1 MRLISMV
8 LALVTSGASS
18 HYTHEVLPTPMAA
31 SLDLLILIVVYI
43 AVRRSIRAY
52 LGE

>member
-1 MRLISMV
+1 MRLTSMV
-8 LALVTSGASS
+8 LALVASGASS
-18 HYTHEVLPTPMAA
+18 HYTHEAWPMPAA
-31 SLDLLILIVVYI
+31 SGVDLLILIVVYI